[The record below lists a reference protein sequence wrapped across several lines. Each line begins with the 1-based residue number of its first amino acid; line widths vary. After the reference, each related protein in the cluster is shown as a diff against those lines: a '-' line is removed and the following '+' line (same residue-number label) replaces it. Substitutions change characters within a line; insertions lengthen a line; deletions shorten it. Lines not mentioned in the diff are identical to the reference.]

1 MNRSEKNIKLAE
13 TLAKKALGI
22 ESDKARQK
30 FDDWLSEDSEHI
42 KIYENIISDD
52 KQKEREDLLSQIDV
66 KSAWDNIGIEEKQ
79 KYQIINPR
87 IKQLF
92 KYAAVLVL
100 FVSASVFFLN
110 KSRDK
115 STNSKLVAEKTDV
128 KPNKVRLI
136 LSDGSSKNLSDNN
149 AKIVDVKGVEIKTNN
164 NTISYNKKGS
174 SEGTKIYY
182 NTIVTEKG
190 GDYNLIL
197 ADGTKVWLNQNSQLK
212 YPVEFNS
219 KNRKVFLK
227 GEAFFEVAHNKKK
240 PFFVNIK
247 YSVDVKVLG
256 TSFNIKA
263 DSSDDFIATTLVE
276 GSVKLLKG
284 DKDLGNLKP
293 GYQATIKNNSDKP
306 VIKKVDV
313 ENYIAWKDGLF
324 YFKDKRLADI
334 MVSLNNW
341 YDIKV
346 EYITDDV
353 KDIKFTG
360 YFKTKEESVVP
371 IIKMLRNTD
380 KVNIAYSNNTMFIS
394 KK

>member
-66 KSAWDNIGIEEKQ
+66 KYAWDKIGVEEKQ
-79 KYQIINPR
+79 KYQIINPS

-100 FVSASVFFLN
+100 FVSATVFFLN
-110 KSRDK
+110 KIRDK
-115 STNSKLVAEKTDV
+115 STNSKLVAENTDV

-247 YSVDVKVLG
+247 NSVDVKVLG

-360 YFKTKEESVVP
+360 YFKTKEETVVP